1 MMETSVLIQ
10 VPYELEKV
18 YSPLEER
25 NDIDYVVMPVDNFN
39 VSDFLMG
46 VCKSKEDRLDS
57 NKINQSIRP
66 ECS

>member
-25 NDIDYVVMPVDNFN
+25 NDMLRKIGNTVAAVM
-39 VSDFLMG
+39 
-46 VCKSKEDRLDS
+46 RIRS
-57 NKINQSIRP
+57 NTAL
-66 ECS
+66 

>member
-46 VCKSKEDRLDS
+46 VYITISSDPDS
-57 NKINQSIRP
+57 SRSFK
-66 ECS
+66 

>member
-46 VCKSKEDRLDS
+46 VYFEWNPLSRRSGCHV
-57 NKINQSIRP
+57 QH
-66 ECS
+66 

>member
-25 NDIDYVVMPVDNFN
+25 NDIDYQIIV
-39 VSDFLMG
+39 L
-46 VCKSKEDRLDS
+46 L
-57 NKINQSIRP
+57 KINH
-66 ECS
+66 